1 MLIGKWLN
9 NLNLG
14 VIHELPRQFINKNKY
29 LLLVFLIVSINDT
42 ALPGVMR
49 YIFSGQDARTTRVSS
64 FNFVPHK
71 SRNRCKFYSASDCVN
86 PVKIK

>member
-1 MLIGKWLN
+1 MN
-9 NLNLG
+9 
-14 VIHELPRQFINKNKY
+14 Y
-29 LLLVFLIVSINDT
+29 T

-71 SRNRCKFYSASDCVN
+71 SRNRCKLTKGIGRLEVATTQAKSTSVD
-86 PVKIK
+86 

>member
-1 MLIGKWLN
+1 MKLTFFSCI
-9 NLNLG
+9 
-14 VIHELPRQFINKNKY
+14 
-29 LLLVFLIVSINDT
+29 LVCYVSRKVAKEQRRKEEIT

-71 SRNRCKFYSASDCVN
+71 SRNRCNCENNRKLSKSHHSITIKYPVN
-86 PVKIK
+86 P